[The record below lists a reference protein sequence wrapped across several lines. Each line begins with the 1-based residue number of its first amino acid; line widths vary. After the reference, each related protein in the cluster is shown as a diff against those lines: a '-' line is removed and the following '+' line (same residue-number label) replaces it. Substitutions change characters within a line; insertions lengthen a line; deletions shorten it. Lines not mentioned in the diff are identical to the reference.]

1 MARCC
6 ESGESGVKTKIVLYR
21 VNGGALTG
29 INIDDNQDA
38 SAELDRILDGQLEP
52 YETPVIEQVITQQ
65 SKG

>member
-1 MARCC
+1 M
-6 ESGESGVKTKIVLYR
+6 KTKIVLYR